1 MSRSTRAA
9 GRILVVLVAVG
20 GVLLALHGCGTNTLT
35 GEGVLTE
42 SDAAALV
49 AGAIGS
55 GSSTSGLTSQLEE
68 AATFASGGYLQKSG
82 AAASSAAVLLDTI
95 VTRSRTGLYSY
106 DYWFHLVFDLL
117 TANTLTHRYDMRGTF
132 DTPRLA
138 SDDSAH
144 AELTITDLTSPAL
157 RFNGTYTRLGTQ
169 MFKFREDNNSFSSK
183 IVSRITDVAVEK
195 ATRKVTGG
203 KLEMILTGEFEDGS
217 TVDIT
222 ATVTF
227 RGNDL
232 ATVVINGKSYE
243 VNLATAT
250 VTLL

>member
-1 MSRSTRAA
+1 MGRSTRAA
-9 GRILVVLVAVG
+9 GRILGGFVAAGAIVLG
-20 GVLLALHGCGTNTLT
+20 LHGCGSNTLT
-35 GEGVLTE
+35 GEGALTE
-42 SDAAALV
+42 SDAAAIV

-55 GSSTSGLTSQLEE
+55 GTSTSGLTSQLEE
-68 AATFASGGYLQKSG
+68 AVTFASGGSLPKSG
-82 AAASSAAVLLDTI
+82 TAAGNSVVLLDTI
-95 VTRSRTGLYSY
+95 VTRNRTGLYSY
-106 DYWFHLVFDLL
+106 DYWLHLVLDLL
-117 TANTLTHRYDMRGTF
+117 TANTLTYRYDMRGTF

-144 AELTITDLTSPAL
+144 AELSMTDFASPAL

-169 MFKFREDNNSFSSK
+169 TFKSREENSSFSST
-183 IVSRITDVAVEK
+183 IVSRLTDIAVEK
-195 ATRKVTGG
+195 ASRKVTGG
-203 KLEMILTGEFEDGS
+203 VLDVILTGGFEDGS

-222 ATVTF
+222 AKVTF

-250 VTLL
+250 VTPL